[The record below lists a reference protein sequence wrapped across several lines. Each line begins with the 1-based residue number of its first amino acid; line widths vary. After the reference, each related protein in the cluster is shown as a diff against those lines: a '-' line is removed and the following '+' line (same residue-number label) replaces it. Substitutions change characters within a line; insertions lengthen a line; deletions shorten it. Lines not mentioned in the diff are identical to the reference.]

1 MHTIFFGG
9 ISLYDV
15 NFATGDLIL
24 PWLNFPPTFP
34 GLPFINNV
42 TTQVRQGD
50 GTTLELEMPSQ
61 LPGYFGAEARYFQ
74 NAGLPQDANGVL
86 KLDDL
91 LAQGPTVLGY
101 LYGGI
106 ESTVGLT
113 SNQATQTKSSNAL
126 FKITLVPNTNA
137 ESNTTFV
144 NSLSQVLLG
153 RQGDDAL
160 EARWV
165 RKLDRGMSRE
175 RVANAFI
182 KLAEHRTR
190 ELRGFFNQFL
200 NSTLDATSEKFY
212 LKKFKRG
219 ATDQQVI
226 ELILNSPAFPQAV
239 SATSPNDNDLLVVAF
254 YTDLLNRPPTSEE
267 TTFWTDQLN
276 AGTKLSKM
284 IKCLMMSE
292 EYKQDLVENYY
303 TIYLGRLP
311 DEGELA
317 AGIRDV
323 DLSSSQKFLSRLF
336 ATDEYF
342 ANHPGAS

>member
-1 MHTIFFGG
+1 M
-9 ISLYDV
+9 
-15 NFATGDLIL
+15 
-24 PWLNFPPTFP
+24 
-34 GLPFINNV
+34 
-42 TTQVRQGD
+42 
-50 GTTLELEMPSQ
+50 
-61 LPGYFGAEARYFQ
+61 
-74 NAGLPQDANGVL
+74 
-86 KLDDL
+86 
-91 LAQGPTVLGY
+91 
-101 LYGGI
+101 
-106 ESTVGLT
+106 
-113 SNQATQTKSSNAL
+113 
-126 FKITLVPNTNA
+126 
-137 ESNTTFV
+137 
-144 NSLSQVLLG
+144 
-153 RQGDDAL
+153 
-160 EARWV
+160 
-165 RKLDRGMSRE
+165 
-175 RVANAFI
+175 
-182 KLAEHRTR
+182 
-190 ELRGFFNQFL
+190 
-200 NSTLDATSEKFY
+200 
-212 LKKFKRG
+212 
-219 ATDQQVI
+219 
-226 ELILNSPAFPQAV
+226 ILNSPAFPQAV